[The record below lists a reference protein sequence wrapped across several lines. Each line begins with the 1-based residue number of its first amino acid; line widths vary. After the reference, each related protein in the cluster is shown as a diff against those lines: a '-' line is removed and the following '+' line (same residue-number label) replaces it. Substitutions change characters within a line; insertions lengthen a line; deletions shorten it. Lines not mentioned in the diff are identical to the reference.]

1 MDGSQ
6 CYGVSKSLRGI
17 RFGARSVPTFT
28 KNNIEGPSVCPYGIS
43 KGYELSPADI
53 DVVETDMGLVGFA
66 KFIGVCSIV
75 KAELWGIYNGLLRV
89 WAHQIQRIIESDSL
103 ETLHM
108 VQSASCDHVTLGLV
122 LHIKELCSRNWVI
135 TFNHVR
141 CKENCVADRM
151 TRLAVMNNFIVQVFD
166 VPPPVVEGLVLL
178 EMAEEIVNNWGNSS
192 LVQLS
197 GLLFSFLES
206 LVDRLR
212 NYGEIFVFF

>member
-53 DVVETDMGLVGFA
+53 DVVETDMGLV
-66 KFIGVCSIV
+66 
-75 KAELWGIYNGLLRV
+75 L
-89 WAHQIQRIIESDSL
+89 SL
-103 ETLHM
+103 FF
-108 VQSASCDHVTLGLV
+108 S
-122 LHIKELCSRNWVI
+122 
-135 TFNHVR
+135 
-141 CKENCVADRM
+141 
-151 TRLAVMNNFIVQVFD
+151 
-166 VPPPVVEGLVLL
+166 
-178 EMAEEIVNNWGNSS
+178 AEEIVNNWGNSS